1 MDIHETTIQFY
12 SMLEA
17 AVEMADED
25 SLSKK
30 SPLVGDCFEEM
41 AEVSIGRKLIS
52 MVKSKIAIFDV
63 ITTFSCHLCHSSC
76 ISYNLY
82 HNLPYFIS

>member
-1 MDIHETTIQFY
+1 MDGIFSNIMDIHETTIQFY

-41 AEVSIGRKLIS
+41 AEVYFTSFDNLKLQ
-52 MVKSKIAIFDV
+52 
-63 ITTFSCHLCHSSC
+63 
-76 ISYNLY
+76 
-82 HNLPYFIS
+82 

>member
-1 MDIHETTIQFY
+1 MDAIFSNILDIHETTIKFY

-25 SLSKK
+25 SRSKK

-41 AEVSIGRKLIS
+41 AEVSIFFRFCTCIDLDLSLGFYFEGNDCVIS
-52 MVKSKIAIFDV
+52 LLVYD
-63 ITTFSCHLCHSSC
+63 
-76 ISYNLY
+76 
-82 HNLPYFIS
+82 

>member
-1 MDIHETTIQFY
+1 MDIHETATQFY

-41 AEVSIGRKLIS
+41 AEVGIS
-52 MVKSKIAIFDV
+52 GWFVQCNDMG
-63 ITTFSCHLCHSSC
+63 
-76 ISYNLY
+76 
-82 HNLPYFIS
+82 YFKAPIVY

>member
-41 AEVSIGRKLIS
+41 AEVSNDG
-52 MVKSKIAIFDV
+52 
-63 ITTFSCHLCHSSC
+63 
-76 ISYNLY
+76 
-82 HNLPYFIS
+82 